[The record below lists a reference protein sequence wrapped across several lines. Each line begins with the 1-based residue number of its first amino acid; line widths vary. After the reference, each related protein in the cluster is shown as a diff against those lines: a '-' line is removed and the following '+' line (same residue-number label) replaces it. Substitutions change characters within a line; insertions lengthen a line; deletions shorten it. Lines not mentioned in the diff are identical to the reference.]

1 MKYFVLLLIVGF
13 ALTAMMYP
21 NQSTQTQ
28 GYQVGD
34 EAIGFSLKNANNT
47 VNGIGEKVTLS
58 DYKNA
63 KGYIVIFTCNHCPF
77 AKAYEDRIIDLHKKY
92 APKGYPII
100 AISPN
105 DAISYP
111 DDNYANMK
119 VRSKEKGFN
128 FAYLYDETQEVATAY
143 GATKTPHVYLLEK
156 KGDKNYVRYIGAI
169 DDNTYNPEEVTEKHL
184 EKATDALLA
193 GNKIEKSFTRAVG
206 CSIKWKK

>member
-1 MKYFVLLLIVGF
+1 
-13 ALTAMMYP
+13 
-21 NQSTQTQ
+21 
-28 GYQVGD
+28 
-34 EAIGFSLKNANNT
+34 
-47 VNGIGEKVTLS
+47 
-58 DYKNA
+58 
-63 KGYIVIFTCNHCPF
+63 
-77 AKAYEDRIIDLHKKY
+77 
-92 APKGYPII
+92 
-100 AISPN
+100 
-105 DAISYP
+105 
-111 DDNYANMK
+111 MK